1 MLTKLFVKST
11 LALEEFKKDQRGVT
25 AIEYAIIGVAVSAI
39 VLALFNGDLNA
50 ALKGAMTQITTNITS
65 ANTVTTP

>member
-25 AIEYAIIGVAVSAI
+25 AIEYAIIGVAISAI
-39 VLALFNGDLNA
+39 VITVFNGDLQV
-50 ALKGAMTQITTNITS
+50 ALKGAITKITTNIGT
-65 ANTVTTP
+65 AGTVKP